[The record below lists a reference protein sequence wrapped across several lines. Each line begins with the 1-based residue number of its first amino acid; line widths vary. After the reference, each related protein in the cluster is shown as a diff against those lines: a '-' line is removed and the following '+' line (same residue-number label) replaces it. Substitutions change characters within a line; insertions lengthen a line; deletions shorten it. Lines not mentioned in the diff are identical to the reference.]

1 MRRRCTAWTATDVDL
16 IFSAHSE
23 RPAVAEV
30 CAFDDAREQFVQDF
44 VAAWTKVMQ
53 GDRFDRRLDG

>member
-1 MRRRCTAWTATDVDL
+1 MDL